1 MTRLTNTSD
10 TNQVIPSKGGARDLA
25 VGATDSFDVSEDN
38 PHVQAK
44 LRAGLIV
51 LAESATDGGEAIEP
65 VVGHPETAPPEAEKP
80 AAAGEASARPRVP
93 TKPATGDQPG
103 GATSTL

>member
-10 TNQVIPSKGGARDLA
+10 THQVIPTKGGSKDLA
-25 VGATDSFDVSEDN
+25 IGETDDFDVSADN

-44 LRAGLIV
+44 LRAGLIA
-51 LAESATDGGEAIEP
+51 LAEDDAAEAIPAEP
-65 VVGHPETAPPEAEKP
+65 EKP
-80 AAAGEASARPRVP
+80 AEPPETSPRNRTP

>member
-1 MTRLTNTSD
+1 MIRLTNTSD
-10 TNQVIPSKGGARDLA
+10 TNQVIQAKGGAKDLA
-25 VGATDSFDVSEDN
+25 VGATDSFDVSGNN

-51 LAESATDGGEAIEP
+51 LAESATDSGESIEP
-65 VVGHPETAPPEAEKP
+65 VVGHPDTAPPEAEKP
-80 AAAGEASARPRVP
+80 AAVGEASTRSRVP
-93 TKPATGDQPG
+93 TRPATGDQPG